1 MVAKSSKREHFKSIS
16 LNMQVLKDFI
26 CFPLPNNV
34 TNPERALGGADYIGG
49 VKKEKK
55 SHTENLN
62 LND

>member
-1 MVAKSSKREHFKSIS
+1 
-16 LNMQVLKDFI
+16 MQVLKDFI

-34 TNPERALGGADYIGG
+34 TNPERALRGADYIGG